1 MVSVIGLVFILLLS
15 IGNLMSLKSESIKK
29 KTKLTQ
35 HIQAIL
41 LGGVALQAGFQ
52 ANASNEVVA
61 SAHADAVTV
70 RSMSDTMPVLTSSK
84 NITVEEGHWF
94 PYIGPYKFA
103 TPNPNDNE
111 NFEYVVSGGAD
122 KGVFNFIPDS
132 TGYYVYVDKQ
142 LDFEDPFD
150 NNKDNVYE
158 FTITVKNTSTNE
170 SSSHNIT
177 FTVQDVGE
185 LAPLLSFGSIFA
197 DEGKAFQ
204 FKPEHIQFS
213 GTTDLLNAIQFNVA
227 MNTSFQAYHDANT
240 DGQLTEDEKI
250 TQVTNVSY
258 QQLTAGNYYFLH
270 NGDETATEAS
280 FTITTR
286 VKADSEFRDY
296 YSWQETKTGKMLINP
311 TDDASEAKVGFIQAT
326 LPVLADAIG
335 STNIVYNS
343 DANGKMYA
351 AFYKAGAV
359 HQYALV
365 NDVWNAIGTVTSK
378 DTTEGKIKIAF
389 APDNTPYFAY
399 LVEDNTQDTTSI
411 EVLKYNSSTQQVEP
425 LPALAEQ
432 GIGFQM
438 LLERSNKFGF
448 DLDNHG
454 TPYLFYQSKQSGL
467 MQLVKYSDSAGWSIE
482 FTYEERDARS
492 DHTPK
497 SISMSR
503 GADRIYFVSSHFGI
517 NGTDNSGAN
526 ITITE
531 GVTFGYITSSG
542 QRYDSGGYMAAG
554 SSIQYDE
561 YQVTGSE
568 EAGKSHFLKVIKSAD
583 TTLADTHTEKEIAY
597 GRDKTT
603 NQFGSADSYTRIN
616 KDLSSVEVGSTLP
629 YTVEVTDISAGS
641 STVLVKSIVEGQWQE
656 AASYQVPFEVKVD
669 PVLSVDEQGHLQVYL
684 SGTDA
689 HDFRK
694 ISKLNKDSMSRVVTE
709 PWNAQQLFRAL
720 RVEDVDSEQVTIT
733 IRNNTPNAGALSVAG
748 GFDSSGLHITQ
759 SDTANWTATGSLS
772 NINRLIE
779 NLRLQSTCDF
789 SSKAS
794 VTLSVKHLGD
804 FTELATVELDYTD
817 AQNASQ
823 ICLTSSL
830 LVDQGNSS
838 TILTTNLNAVEAS
851 TNAEQLIYT
860 INAAPQFGTLFLDLN
875 LDGTLEDSEKLTA
888 GSPFSQAA
896 VNSGQLVYQH
906 DASKN
911 ASDAI
916 NLSLQNS
923 LSNMQL
929 AKEIMLPISITL
941 ANEAPVATAQT
952 VFANEDSSVLVTLT
966 AIDINSD
973 GLTYQISQDASSGSL
988 EAQSGDTWLY
998 TPNANFNG
1006 EDSFLFVASDG
1017 QLPSEPAEVKVT
1029 VRAVN
1034 DAPEISGTPVTQIDQ
1049 DSAYQ
1054 FTPAGTDVD
1063 GDTLT
1068 FSILNAPKWAK
1079 FDKTT
1084 GTLSGTPRGS
1094 DVGRYENIVI
1104 SVSDGNS
1111 VSALSAFSIAVN
1123 AVAPVTPVNTAP
1135 TASTVNTSVDE
1146 DATVSFG
1153 ASASD
1158 PDGDSLS
1165 VSVTTQPANGTV
1177 SVQGDL
1183 FRYTPNKDFNGVDSF
1198 SYRVS
1203 DGELSSAEA
1212 RVNIT
1217 VNAVN
1222 DAPVARAIST
1232 LVEEDASVSITG
1244 VGSDLDGDKLSF
1256 SVTQQPANG
1265 TLNLQGNVFNY
1276 TPNADFFGA
1285 DSFSYVVNDGE
1296 LNSAEAQVSITVKPV
1311 NDAPVAQD
1319 DEYTFTDAAG
1329 RYVLDVLAND
1339 SDVDTN
1345 DTLTL
1350 VAANTTLGS
1359 VSIENNQLIY
1369 QPQANVQDAAVIS
1382 YVLTDNQGMRAQ
1394 ATAKVTMS
1402 AAQSGAP
1409 EISVPE
1415 DKTVNATGLFTKV
1428 DLGNAT
1434 ATDASGN
1441 PLAVSLVDGTTVF
1454 APGIHE
1460 VFWTATD
1467 SNGES
1472 AVKQQT
1478 VTVHPLISLSKD
1490 SQIAEEQRHTVKVF
1504 LNGTSPTYPVTVPY
1518 SVSGTADGNDHD
1530 LVAGEV
1536 VIESGVEGSIT
1547 FNVFGDGEVEGSES
1561 IVITLDDTLNR
1572 GSKQT
1577 STVTIVEDN
1586 VAPALAVKAIQSGQ
1600 VRTLIGQDGGVVS
1613 VVAEATDANP
1623 QDSVTLSWRAEGV
1636 ENTSTESSRFEFDPA
1651 GLEVGTYKLSVT
1663 ASDNGTPSLSS
1674 MQDMYL
1680 EVVVSLP
1687 ALSNQDSDG
1696 DLIPD
1701 NQEGYT
1707 DADNDGIPDYLDAN
1721 NECNVIP
1728 GQVKDVSQYLVEGEP
1743 GVCLRKGATVSQN
1756 STGGAQ
1762 LLEIEL
1768 PTDSEATN
1776 IGGVF
1781 DFIATGLPKA
1791 GDVYGIVIPQRKPI
1805 PVNAIYRKF
1814 RDGEW
1819 TNFVTTD
1826 GNKILSAVGE
1836 PGYCPPPGSKQ
1847 WHDGLSAGDWCVQL
1861 QIVDGGANDDD
1872 GIANRS
1878 VIDPGGI
1885 AVMKTTNTQP
1895 QAQADAITSAV
1906 AQPVFIDVLSNDTD
1920 ADGDTLTIT
1929 GASADFGVVEVVDNQ
1944 LRLTPPLD
1952 YIGIVQITYGIADGQ
1967 GGTSSA
1973 EVTVELV
1980 VNGAPVTQADTAKT
1994 NDKTSVVIDVLVNDS
2009 DPDGDALSVVSA
2021 AAEHGQVSITTE
2033 GTLRYEPKP
2042 GFSGEDSVVYQVKDA
2057 KGAVSEGVVK
2067 VTVSLATVVEPEKPG
2082 TPDTKPETRSS
2093 GSVGGIL
2100 VVMVS
2105 ALLLRR
2111 RKKTLPN
2118 YAIATASCLASA
2130 TAVAQL
2136 PHAQNE
2142 AHYASYTVSAVK
2154 QVGVPSSFATLRYL
2168 DLGEGRVALNS

>member
-1 MVSVIGLVFILLLS
+1 MVSVIGLIFILLLS

-52 ANASNEVVA
+52 ANASNEVLA
-61 SAHADAVTV
+61 SANADAVTV
-70 RSMSDTMPVLTSSK
+70 RSMSDTMPVLTSSN
-84 NITVEEGHWF
+84 NITVEEGHWS
-94 PYIGPYKFA
+94 PYIGPYEFA
-103 TPNPNDNE
+103 TASPNDNE
-111 NFEYVVSGGAD
+111 RFDYVFSGGAD
-122 KGVFNFIPDS
+122 KGLFNFIPNG
-132 TGYYVYVDKQ
+132 TQFYIYVDKQ
-142 LDFEDPFD
+142 LDFENPID

-158 FTITVKNTSTNE
+158 FTLTVTNRSTNE

-177 FTVQDVGE
+177 FTVKDVGE

-213 GTTDLLNAIQFNVA
+213 GTTDLLNAIQFNVKV
-227 MNTSFQAYHDANT
+227 NTPLFQAYHDANT

-250 TQVTNVSY
+250 TQVTNLSY

-270 NGDETATEAS
+270 NGDETATEAN
-280 FTITTR
+280 FTITTS

-296 YSWQETKTGKMLINP
+296 YSRQETKTGKMLINP

-335 STNIVYNS
+335 STDIVYNS

-365 NDVWNAIGTVTSK
+365 NDVWNAIGTVTAK

-399 LVEDNTQDTTSI
+399 LVEDNVQDTTSI

-425 LPALAEQ
+425 LPALADQ
-432 GIGFQM
+432 GIGFQIM
-438 LLERSNKFGF
+438 ASLSRDFGF
-448 DLDNHG
+448 ALDING
-454 TPYLFYQSKQSGL
+454 VPYLFYQSKQNGL
-467 MQLVKYSDSAGWSIE
+467 MQLVKYSIASGWSQRLVYDGN
-482 FTYEERDARS
+482 FAKAV
-492 DHTPK
+492 HFAK
-497 SISMSR
+497 SVEMIR
-503 GADRIYFVSSHFGI
+503 NGDKLHFVSSHLGEA
-517 NGTDNSGAN
+517 DVNSGLL
-526 ITITE
+526 T
-531 GVTFGYITSSG
+531 GGYSYGILADGEEPSYQYGGFFSSGTAVDYYEFALSGASEPENYNLFITSKSSNLEHNGNGFYYYANKSG
-542 QRYDSGGYMAAG
+542 SYLDGGT
-554 SSIQYDE
+554 SSN
-561 YQVTGSE
+561 VR
-568 EAGKSHFLKVIKSAD
+568 
-583 TTLADTHTEKEIAY
+583 LAET
-597 GRDKTT
+597 
-603 NQFGSADSYTRIN
+603 
-616 KDLSSVEVGSTLP
+616 LSSVEVGSTLP

-641 STVLVKSIVEGQWQE
+641 STILVKSIVEGQWQE
-656 AASYQVPFEVKVD
+656 AVSYQVPFEVKVD

-720 RVEDVDSEQVTIT
+720 RIEDVDSEQVTIT
-733 IRNNTPNAGALSVAG
+733 IRNNTPNAGVLSVAG

-759 SDTANWTATGSLS
+759 SDTANWTATGSLA

-804 FTELATVELDYTD
+804 FTELATAELDYTD

-830 LVDQGNSS
+830 LVEQGNSS

-916 NLSLQNS
+916 NLSLQNTQ
-923 LSNMQL
+923 SNMQL

-941 ANEAPVATAQT
+941 ANEAPLATAQT

-966 AIDINSD
+966 AIDINGD

-1029 VRAVN
+1029 VRAVD

-1084 GTLSGTPRGS
+1084 GMLSGTPRGS

-1135 TASTVNTSVDE
+1135 TASTVSTSVDE

-1158 PDGDSLS
+1158 PEGDSLS
-1165 VSVTTQPANGTV
+1165 LSVTTQPANGTV

-1198 SYRVS
+1198 GYRVS

-1222 DAPVARAIST
+1222 DAPVAKAIST

-1256 SVTQQPANG
+1256 SVTQQPTNG
-1265 TLNLQGNVFNY
+1265 TLNLQGNVFSY

-1311 NDAPVAQD
+1311 NDAPVAQN

-1382 YVLTDNQGMRAQ
+1382 YMLTDSQGMPAQ

-1454 APGIHE
+1454 APGIHQ

-1467 SNGES
+1467 SDGES

-1504 LNGTSPTYPVTVPY
+1504 LNGTAPTYPVTVPY

-1572 GSKQT
+1572 GAKQT

-1586 VAPALAVKAIQSGQ
+1586 VAPALAVNAIQSGQ

-1651 GLEVGTYKLSVT
+1651 RLEVGTYKLSVT

-1674 MQDMYL
+1674 IQDMYL

-1762 LLEIEL
+1762 LLESEL

-1836 PGYCPPPGSKQ
+1836 PGYCPPPGSTQ
-1847 WHDGLSAGDWCVQL
+1847 WRDGLNAGDWCVQL
-1861 QIVDGGANDDD
+1861 QIVDGGVNDDD

-1920 ADGDTLTIT
+1920 VDGDTLTIT

-1944 LRLTPPLD
+1944 LRYTPPLD
-1952 YIGIVQITYGIADGQ
+1952 YIGTAQITYGIADGQ

-1980 VNGAPVTQADTAKT
+1980 VNGAPVTQADTANT

-2009 DPDGDALSVVSA
+2009 DPDGDTLSLVSA

-2033 GTLRYEPKP
+2033 GTLHYEPKP

-2082 TPDTKPETRSS
+2082 TPDIKPETRSS

-2100 VVMVS
+2100 LVMVS

-2111 RKKTLPN
+2111 RKNALPN
-2118 YAIATASCLASA
+2118 YAIVTASCLASA

-2168 DLGEGRVALNS
+2168 DLGEGRVVLNS